1 VASKGKAR
9 EYEHKRS
16 RGCRLVVAADAAT
29 RLDHATRWLRAQPA
43 ATEILVLAPRPEAGD
58 DLVRSAALAKGA
70 LFGVTR
76 LTLTRLAGLLATP
89 ALAAER
95 RVPASDLSL
104 DAVAARAVHMLGAE
118 RALRYFAPVA
128 DRPGFPRA
136 VARTVEELRMNGV
149 GAAALRGLATVGGDL
164 AALAERIERELAEA
178 ALADRAAVFAA
189 AQAAAESVPPPHP
202 VGLPLLLLD
211 LPLETAHETA
221 LVASLAARAPAV
233 LATGAAGD
241 ERTLARLERA
251 LGCEREAAPSATAGG
266 SLAALQAHLFEESAP
281 PERELDASVAVR
293 SWPGEARECVEI
305 ARAIQGEAAR
315 GVLFDRMAILLR
327 APHEYTAHL
336 EEALRRAEIPAFFAS
351 GTTRPEPAGRALL
364 ALLACAADGLSARR
378 FAEYLSLAQVPDP
391 EEQRART
398 VDPERAWVP
407 PEHDLVPQAVAVQA
421 AAARVT
427 GPARDG
433 PEEPHDGGAER
444 QRDEGGCDD
453 AHGRDPLPLDPEQAA
468 VVAGTVR
475 APWRWEQLL
484 VDAAVIGGKE
494 RWAQRIAGLERE
506 LRLRRL
512 EAGDEDEARAARIE
526 GEIADLVHLRDFAL
540 PLIEMLATLPARA
553 TWGEWLRHV
562 RALAGAALRDPD
574 QVLATLAELEPM
586 APVGPVDLDE
596 VQLVLT
602 ARLRDLRVL
611 PRRRRY
617 GAVFVAPIEAARGV
631 AFDVVFV
638 PGLAERIFPRKIIED
653 PVLLDARR
661 LALGA
666 DLVVQPVRVA
676 AERLALRLAVGAA
689 RASAVISYPRL
700 DMEQARPRVPSFY
713 TLEALR
719 AAEGRLPGFEEIAG
733 RAHGGASARLGWPA
747 PARPEE
753 AIDDAEY
760 DLALLTR
767 LLDADPATTVGTAHY
782 LLGANPHL
790 GRALRARA
798 RRWLRRWTPADGLVD
813 PDELGRAALAR
824 HQLAARSFSP
834 TALQHFAACPYRF
847 FLQAIHRLQPREE
860 AVAIEDI
867 DPLTR
872 GALFHDVQYT
882 VLSTLRADGR
892 LPVRPA
898 SLEAAFA
905 AVDGILDDVAGR
917 YREELAP
924 AIPRVWED
932 GINGI
937 RADLREWLRIEAAGD
952 GAWVPQRFELSFG
965 LADRERAN
973 ADPASVAAP
982 VPVAGNLQLRGAID
996 LVERHVRGTLRATDH
1011 KTGKVRAKEGVVV
1024 GGGEILQP
1032 VLYALACERL
1042 LPEPV
1047 EAGRLYY
1054 CTATGGYQERVVPV
1068 DERSRGAAR
1077 EVAAIV
1083 ERALADGFLPAA
1095 PAARACVYCDYRSV
1109 CGPYEEIRTKRKPP
1123 ERLAD
1128 LARLRGLP

>member
-1 VASKGKAR
+1 MASRGKVR
-9 EYEHKRS
+9 EGKPERS
-16 RGCRLVVAADAAT
+16 GGCRLVVAPDAET
-29 RLDHATRWLRAQPA
+29 RLGHAAEWLRAQPPA
-43 ATEILVLAPRPEAGD
+43 AEVLVLAPRPEAGD
-58 DLVRSAALAKGA
+58 DLVRNVALTTGA

-76 LTLTRLAGLLATP
+76 LTLARLAGHLAAP
-89 ALAAER
+89 ALASER
-95 RVPASDLSL
+95 RVPASGLSL

-118 RALRYFAPVA
+118 GGLRYFAPVA
-128 DRPGFPRA
+128 DRPGFPPA

-149 GAAALRGLATVGGDL
+149 GAVALRRLDVVGDDL
-164 AALAERIERELAEA
+164 AVLAERIERELAEA

-189 AQAAAESVPPPHP
+189 ALAAAEGVPQPHP
-202 VGLPLLLLD
+202 VGLALLLLD

-221 LVASLAARAPAV
+221 LVAALAARAPAV

-251 LGCEREAAPSATAGG
+251 LGCGREAAPRTTAGG

-281 PERELDASVAVR
+281 LERELDASVAVC

-305 ARAIQGEAAR
+305 ARAIQGAAAR
-315 GVLFDRMAILLR
+315 GIPFDRMAIFLR
-327 APHEYTAHL
+327 APREYTAHL
-336 EEALRRAEIPAFFAS
+336 KEALRRAEIPAFFAS
-351 GTTRPEPAGRALL
+351 GTTEPEPAGRALL
-364 ALLACAADGLSARR
+364 ALLTCAADGLSARR

-391 EEQRART
+391 EEQRARAT
-398 VDPERAWVP
+398 DPGRVWVP
-407 PEHDLVPQAVAVQA
+407 PDHDLVPGAVWAQA
-421 AAARVT
+421 AAARA
-427 GPARDG
+427 PSAARDG
-433 PEEPHDGGAER
+433 SEARHGGGAEC
-444 QRDEGGCDD
+444 QRDEDGCDD
-453 AHGRDPLPLDPEQAA
+453 AGGHDPLPIDPERAA
-468 VVAGTVR
+468 VIAGTVR

-494 RWAQRIAGLERE
+494 RWVERIAGLERE

-526 GEIADLVHLRDFAL
+526 HEIADLVHLRDFAL
-540 PLIEMLATLPARA
+540 PLIGMLAALPARA

-562 RALAGAALRDPD
+562 RALAGAALRDPE
-574 QVLATLAELEPM
+574 QLLVTLAELEPM

-596 VQLVLT
+596 VRLVLT
-602 ARLRDLRVL
+602 ARLRDLRVPP
-611 PRRRRY
+611 PRHRY
-617 GAVFVAPIEAARGV
+617 GAVFVAPIEAARGL

-638 PGLAERIFPRKIIED
+638 PGLAERIFPRKIVED
-653 PVLLDARR
+653 PILLDASR
-661 LALGA
+661 LALGV
-666 DLVVQPVRVA
+666 DLVLQPVRVA

-689 RASAVISYPRL
+689 RVRAVISYPRL

-713 TLEALR
+713 TLETLR

-733 RAHGGASARLGWPA
+733 RARGAASARLGWPA
-747 PARPEE
+747 PERPED

-790 GRALRARA
+790 ARALRARA

-824 HQLAARSFSP
+824 HQLTARSFSP

-847 FLQAIHRLQPREE
+847 FLHTIHRLQPREE

-872 GALFHDVQYT
+872 GALFHDVQYA

-898 SLEAAFA
+898 GLEAALTT
-905 AVDGILDDVAGR
+905 VDGILEDVAER

-937 RADLREWLRIEAAGD
+937 RADLREWLRIEAASD

-973 ADPASVAAP
+973 ADPASIAPP

-996 LVERHVRGTLRATDH
+996 LVERHTRGTLRATDH

-1054 CTATGGYQERVVPV
+1054 CTAAGGYQERVVPV
-1068 DERSRGAAR
+1068 DERSRAAAR

-1095 PAARACVYCDYRSV
+1095 PAVRACTYCDYRSV